1 MKQYNYLVVF
11 SCAPSGIGSTYITL
25 KSKLDN
31 CEKLIELANWIENK
45 NNIKNV
51 AIVNF
56 QLVNISRVKRRI
68 ENERHFIQ
76 RQTSR

>member
-56 QLVNISRVKRRI
+56 QLVNISRVKKED
-68 ENERHFIQ
+68 ENENEK
-76 RQTSR
+76 

>member
-11 SCAPSGIGSTYITL
+11 SCAPSGIGSVYATL

-31 CEKLIELANWIENK
+31 CDKLIALANWIGNK

-51 AIVNF
+51 AIINF
-56 QLVNISRVKRRI
+56 QLLNISRVKK
-68 ENERHFIQ
+68 EKKNE
-76 RQTSR
+76 